1 MSQVVKAISAADT
14 GDRRY
19 IKDKIS
25 PLFQDVFDVKS
36 QISELRDSSGQ
47 VIKVYKIGVTLGNSV
62 AVSELDQLQNPGSL
76 TEAINTTKRAVIE
89 GIFGEFRPY
98 FRRMEM
104 ALANYDTEK
113 ARLILHELEDLI
125 YEAK

>member
-1 MSQVVKAISAADT
+1 MSQVVKAISATDT

-19 IKDKIS
+19 IKEKLS

-36 QISELRDSSGQ
+36 QIGELRDSSGQ

-62 AVSELDQLQNPGSL
+62 AVSELDQLQNPDSL

-98 FRRMEM
+98 FRRMEI
-104 ALANYDTEK
+104 ALSNYDTEQ
-113 ARLILHELEDLI
+113 ARLILHELEDLMF
-125 YEAK
+125 EAK